1 MNSLFLYTKKRITT
15 FLNTPNNVLIIL
27 SYIIKKADG
36 IHKSELSKLWICN
49 LLNTF
54 FTHEKIHNG
63 ENKDENIY
71 KYIYDIWKNI

>member
-36 IHKSELSKLWICN
+36 IHKSETL
-49 LLNTF
+49 
-54 FTHEKIHNG
+54 KIINM
-63 ENKDENIY
+63 
-71 KYIYDIWKNI
+71 